1 MNWLQLLS
9 QQTLTDAKGNL
20 VRTAFDRDFDR
31 IIFSHPFR
39 RLQDKTQVHPLPE
52 QDFVHTRLTHSLEV
66 SSVGRSLGRA
76 VGEALVKR
84 HSALVGL
91 VDANDFGAIVAAAS
105 LAHDIGN
112 PPFGHSGEAS
122 ISSYFLERTDIYKDM
137 FSEVEWS
144 DLLQFE
150 GNAQGFRLLNK
161 PGYQGLK
168 LTNPTLAAFTKYPR
182 PSKIKDRD
190 KARKSQKKFGFYN
203 SEREIFK
210 TMAEGLGLVSLGENQ
225 WCRHPLAFLVE
236 AADDI
241 CYHIIDLEDG
251 CNLGLVSHERTVSLY
266 AAIIG
271 EQFNPE
277 KLKQIASKK
286 EQIGVLRALSINH
299 LIKECVAMFLDNEEA
314 LLSGAFDKSL
324 ANEIAS
330 KDALKE
336 IITVSIEKIYRSKT
350 VLETEAAGYQ
360 ILSGLLDTFL
370 PCATAEYSDTVSAK
384 NKVFFRLLPQE
395 VQGEIETAHSL
406 YQACRAMLDFVAGMT
421 DSSAIHLYRK
431 VKGIALP
438 GIR

>member
-1 MNWLQLLS
+1 MDWIELLS
-9 QQTLTDAKGNL
+9 LEKLTDNTGNL
-20 VRTAFDRDFDR
+20 TRTPFDRDFDR

-66 SSVGRSLGRA
+66 SSVGRSLGRQA
-76 VGEALVKR
+76 GNVLLQR
-84 HSALVGL
+84 HSALNSMI
-91 VDANDFGAIVAAAS
+91 DANDFGAIVAAAS

-122 ISSYFLERTDIYKDM
+122 ISSYFQERKNELEPHYNAI
-137 FSEVEWS
+137 EWS
-144 DLLQFE
+144 DLVQFE

-168 LTNPTLAAFTKYPR
+168 LTDPTLAAFTKYPR
-182 PSKIKDRD
+182 PSKIAERDRS
-190 KARKSQKKFGFYN
+190 RKSQKKFGFYT
-203 SEREIFK
+203 SEKDIFSA
-210 TMAEGLGLVSLGENQ
+210 MANTLGLTALAEDQ

-251 CNLGLVSHERTVSLY
+251 CNLGLVSHEETIALY

-271 EQFNPE
+271 EKFNAG
-277 KLKQIASKK
+277 KLASIPSKK
-286 EQIGVLRALSINH
+286 EQIGVLRALSISH
-299 LIKECVAMFLDNEEA
+299 LIDECVAFFLDQETQ
-314 LLSGAFDKSL
+314 LLAGNFDRSL
-324 ANEIAS
+324 ADEIAS
-330 KDALKE
+330 KNALKD
-336 IITVSIEKIYRSKT
+336 IITVSIERIYRSKT

-360 ILSGLLDTFL
+360 ILSGLLDIFL
-370 PCATAEYSDTVSAK
+370 PCTLATFTNEVQAK
-384 NKVFFRLLPQE
+384 DKIFFRLLPQE
-395 VQGEIETAHSL
+395 VQTEIKTAESL
-406 YQACRAMLDFVAGMT
+406 YLATRSLLDFIAGMT

-438 GIR
+438 GVR